1 MKKNTTP
8 KTTKPSTSQSAKSS
22 KPKPGGLGRGLGSIL
37 PDVDIDIEAAMGKG
51 NLTTAITT
59 IPLRSIE
66 ANPFQPRKEFD
77 AESLEELAQSIRQQ
91 GVITPVTVRQMP
103 DGKYQLIAGERR
115 LRASQM
121 AGLKEIPAYIRIAT
135 DTQMMEMALVENIQ
149 RENLNAM
156 EIAFSYNA
164 LIEECQL
171 THEQLS
177 EKVGKNRSTITNYL
191 RLLNLPS
198 ETQIALSSDQI
209 SMAHARCLASVE
221 DIDTHLALLHDIVN
235 KQLSVRQ
242 TEQLVKEL
250 AKQSAL
256 SSTPKKKEA
265 LPELHA
271 ASRSALKDYFQSEID
286 IKRSRRG
293 KGTLTIHFNNDKDFE
308 RIIELIKS

>member
-1 MKKNTTP
+1 MGKNM
-8 KTTKPSTSQSAKSS
+8 TTKKKTS
-22 KPKPGGLGRGLGSIL
+22 GLGRGLGSIL
-37 PDVDIDIEAAMGKG
+37 PDVDIDAAMGKA

-59 IPLRSIE
+59 IDTQKIE
-66 ANPFQPRKEFD
+66 ANPYQPRKEFD
-77 AESLEELAQSIRQQ
+77 QEALEELAQSIRQQ
-91 GVITPVTVRQMP
+91 GVISPITVRQMP

-115 LRASQM
+115 LRASKI

-198 ETQIALSSDQI
+198 ETQLALSSDKI
-209 SMAHARCLASVE
+209 SMAHARCLVNVE
-221 DIDTHLALLHDIVN
+221 DTETHLALLHEIIN

-242 TEQLVKEL
+242 TEQMVKEIG
-250 AKQSAL
+250 K
-256 SSTPKKKEA
+256 PKPQPTVRKKED
-265 LPELHA
+265 LPERHA
-271 ASRSALKDYFQSEID
+271 ASRSALKQYLQSEVD

-293 KGTLTIHFNNDKDFE
+293 KGTLTIHFNNDRDFE
-308 RIIELIKS
+308 RIINLIKEH

>member
-1 MKKNTTP
+1 MTTKKKNT
-8 KTTKPSTSQSAKSS
+8 
-22 KPKPGGLGRGLGSIL
+22 GLGRGLGSIL
-37 PDVDIDIEAAMGKG
+37 PDVDINVAMGKA
-51 NLTTAITT
+51 NLTTSIANIE
-59 IPLRSIE
+59 LSDIE

-77 AESLEELAQSIRQQ
+77 QEALEELAQSIRQQ
-91 GVITPVTVRQMP
+91 GVITPITVRQMP

-191 RLLNLPS
+191 PLLNLPS

-209 SMAHARCLASVE
+209 SMAHARCLVNVE
-221 DIDTHLALLHDIVN
+221 DTETHLAILHDIIN

-242 TEQLVKEL
+242 TEQMVKEL
-250 AKQSAL
+250 TATKP
-256 SSTPKKKEA
+256 TPVHKKND
-265 LPELHA
+265 LPEIHA
-271 ASRSALKDYFQSEID
+271 ASRSSLKQYLQSEVD

-293 KGTLTIHFNNDKDFE
+293 KGTLTIHFNSDRDFE
-308 RIIELIKS
+308 RIVRLIKEN

>member
-1 MKKNTTP
+1 MNSKLMPTKKKNT
-8 KTTKPSTSQSAKSS
+8 
-22 KPKPGGLGRGLGSIL
+22 GLGRGLGSIL
-37 PDVDIDIEAAMGKG
+37 PDVDINAAMGKA
-51 NLTTAITT
+51 NLTTAISN
-59 IPLRSIE
+59 IPVDAIE

-77 AESLEELAQSIRQQ
+77 QEALEELAQSIRQQ

-115 LRASQM
+115 LRASQL

-198 ETQIALSSDQI
+198 ETQLALSNEQI
-209 SMAHARCLASVE
+209 SMAHARCLVNVE
-221 DIDTHLALLHDIVN
+221 DTQTHLALLHDIIN

-242 TEQLVKEL
+242 TEQMVKEL
-250 AKQSAL
+250 SKPAAPV
-256 SSTPKKKEA
+256 TTRKKED
-265 LPELHA
+265 LPETHA
-271 ASRSALKDYFQSEID
+271 ASRSALRQYLQSEVE

-308 RIIELIKS
+308 RIIKLIKEN

>member
-1 MKKNTTP
+1 MTTKKKNT
-8 KTTKPSTSQSAKSS
+8 
-22 KPKPGGLGRGLGSIL
+22 GLGRGLGSIL
-37 PDVDIDIEAAMGKG
+37 PDVDINVAMGKA
-51 NLTTAITT
+51 NLTTSIANIK
-59 IPLRSIE
+59 LGDIE

-77 AESLEELAQSIRQQ
+77 QEALEELAQSISQQ
-91 GVITPVTVRQMP
+91 GVITPITVRQMP

-209 SMAHARCLASVE
+209 SMAHARCLVNVE
-221 DIDTHLALLHDIVN
+221 DTETHLAILHDIIN

-242 TEQLVKEL
+242 TEQMVKEL
-250 AKQSAL
+250 TTTK
-256 SSTPKKKEA
+256 PFPVRKKND
-265 LPELHA
+265 LPEIHA
-271 ASRSALKDYFQSEID
+271 ASRSSLKQYLQSEVD

-293 KGTLTIHFNNDKDFE
+293 KGTLTIHFNSDRDFE
-308 RIIELIKS
+308 RIVRLIKEN

>member
-1 MKKNTTP
+1 M
-8 KTTKPSTSQSAKSS
+8 
-22 KPKPGGLGRGLGSIL
+22 GSIL
-37 PDVDIDIEAAMGKG
+37 PDVDIDAAMGRP

-59 IPLRSIE
+59 IPIDSIE

-77 AESLEELAQSIRQQ
+77 QNALEELAQSIRQQ
-91 GVITPVTVRQMP
+91 GVITPITVRQMP

-115 LRASQM
+115 LRASQI
-121 AGLKEIPAYIRIAT
+121 AGLKELPAYIRIAT

-209 SMAHARCLASVE
+209 SMAHARCLVNVE
-221 DIDTHLALLHDIVN
+221 DTQTHLALLHDIIN

-242 TEQLVKEL
+242 TEQLVKDL
-250 AKQSAL
+250 AKTK
-256 SSTPKKKEA
+256 TPPVAKKKED
-265 LPELHA
+265 LPEIHA
-271 ASRSALKDYFQSEID
+271 ASRSSLRQYLQSEVE

-308 RIIELIKS
+308 RIIKLIKEH

>member
-1 MKKNTTP
+1 MPTKK
-8 KTTKPSTSQSAKSS
+8 KTT
-22 KPKPGGLGRGLGSIL
+22 GLGRGLGSIL
-37 PDVDIDIEAAMGKG
+37 PDVDIDAAMGKA
-51 NLTTAITT
+51 NLTTTITT
-59 IPLRSIE
+59 IPIDKID
-66 ANPFQPRKEFD
+66 ANPFQPRKDFD
-77 AESLEELAQSIRQQ
+77 QEALNELAQSIKQQ
-91 GVITPVTVRQMP
+91 GVITPITVRQMP

-121 AGLKEIPAYIRIAT
+121 AGQKEIPAYIRIAT

-198 ETQIALSSDQI
+198 ETQLALSTDKI
-209 SMAHARCLASVE
+209 SMAHARCLVNVE
-221 DIDTHLALLHDIVN
+221 DTEQHLALLHEIIN

-242 TEQLVKEL
+242 TEMLVKEL
-250 AKQSAL
+250 SKPKQVVS
-256 SSTPKKKEA
+256 KQKKEE
-265 LPELHA
+265 LPEVHA
-271 ASRSALKDYFQSEID
+271 AYRSALKQYFQSEID

-293 KGTLTIHFNNDKDFE
+293 KGTLTIYFNNDKDFE
-308 RIIELIKS
+308 RIVKLIKDN